1 MPEVLPLLK
10 NRIKESSI
18 DKSEDCDEVSAASA
32 RVPVGFAI
40 AAAYQF
46 RWFVTQIDY
55 PHLGK
60 LSALVIPCALTAL
73 DHWSPEIKGQ
83 GMLSFIHIAKNV
95 YAAELGWYQDV
106 ILDAC
111 CQNIASSDEIWHLVV
126 EMSVLI
132 VTCTQQSNPRSAWF
146 DRMLNEMLSHLER
159 QPRNKERRVA
169 WLRHIE
175 PLFNGVGLVL
185 LAHFRRIFP
194 LFFQWMH
201 ADDDETVLL
210 VLKQIETIIKLTWIR
225 NTQYV
230 ERLVDELAAL
240 YKEAALK
247 RSREEIRNLVI
258 RILILLHQ
266 CKGLQFETVWGKH
279 RDDPNLASIVPSLG
293 ETKTTRISTISVG
306 NDPLESSPDF
316 STFLLPAIRNLHLSL
331 RDLGIRKISVSTTF
345 SFISIIT
352 TPFPPSSAQ
361 FLEPALYT
369 VVRPL
374 LQFLRDTNSS
384 FLVNLYPYNLYKIR
398 SEIPI
403 GFPLFQEH
411 PFGFRDD
418 LTTGVRYRNLFDM
431 MVDAVISAMAVAGY
445 ENIPLIV
452 TETGWPSFSTDPTEI
467 DANPIYAELYL
478 KGLLC
483 HLRSGKGTPLR
494 KEGVSETYIYELL
507 DKQMRKG
514 RNWGILYPN
523 LTAKYK
529 YIQFSGSYCR
539 GFFDMLIMAVGQFL
553 VFAFLRGNG
562 SFSLL

>member
-1 MPEVLPLLK
+1 MPLSEPISESLSKAQCTQPEGTNVSLKALLEPLLPHKQPPPSPNFNDTQLHSSIRDFTFACALLSSSQSFIHDLLSWIPKHLSAAADLAFLKLSKAYSMAYKLMPEVLPLLK

-146 DRMLNEMLSHLER
+146 DRMLKEMLSHLER

-230 ERLVDELAAL
+230 ERLVDETCCFVQGSSIE
-240 YKEAALK
+240 KV
-247 RSREEIRNLVI
+247 S
-258 RILILLHQ
+258 
-266 CKGLQFETVWGKH
+266 CKGMQFETVWDKH

-293 ETKTTRISTISVG
+293 ETKTTMV
-306 NDPLESSPDF
+306 
-316 STFLLPAIRNLHLSL
+316 
-331 RDLGIRKISVSTTF
+331 
-345 SFISIIT
+345 
-352 TPFPPSSAQ
+352 AQ
-361 FLEPALYT
+361 
-369 VVRPL
+369 
-374 LQFLRDTNSS
+374 
-384 FLVNLYPYNLYKIR
+384 
-398 SEIPI
+398 
-403 GFPLFQEH
+403 
-411 PFGFRDD
+411 
-418 LTTGVRYRNLFDM
+418 
-431 MVDAVISAMAVAGY
+431 
-445 ENIPLIV
+445 
-452 TETGWPSFSTDPTEI
+452 
-467 DANPIYAELYL
+467 
-478 KGLLC
+478 
-483 HLRSGKGTPLR
+483 
-494 KEGVSETYIYELL
+494 
-507 DKQMRKG
+507 
-514 RNWGILYPN
+514 
-523 LTAKYK
+523 
-529 YIQFSGSYCR
+529 
-539 GFFDMLIMAVGQFL
+539 
-553 VFAFLRGNG
+553 
-562 SFSLL
+562 